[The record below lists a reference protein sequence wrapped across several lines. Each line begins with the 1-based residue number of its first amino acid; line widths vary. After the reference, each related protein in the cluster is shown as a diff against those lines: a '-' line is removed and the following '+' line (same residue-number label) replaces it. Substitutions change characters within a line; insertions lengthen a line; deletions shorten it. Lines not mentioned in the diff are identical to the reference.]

1 MHILSGVCRVL
12 VVALLVWAGRS
23 AVADDDVVRLA
34 ALEFAP
40 YIHDA
45 NGRAEGPV
53 VDVVNE
59 VFRRMGKPL
68 TVEFF
73 PVTRSLVMVE
83 AGSVDGF
90 FTVKKTPER
99 EHTLR
104 FPREPLLSQDF
115 VFFVRK
121 DSHFRFDGDY
131 ASIANARIGVV
142 NNMSYGGRFD
152 AARRQGVFPRLES
165 SHALTNIFRMLL
177 AGRVDAMICSRL
189 VGMKFIQEF
198 DPAGQIMISGPPS
211 ETTHSY
217 LVFTRRHD
225 TSALADGFDL
235 AMKGMRKDGTLVRLL
250 ERNSLK
256 TKP

>member
-1 MHILSGVCRVL
+1 MHALNGIFRVL
-12 VVALLVWAGRS
+12 ILVLLVWPGRG
-23 AVADDDVVRLA
+23 AMAADGVVRLA

-45 NGRAEGPV
+45 NGQAEGPV

-59 VFRRMGKPL
+59 AFRRMGKPL
-68 TVEFF
+68 RIGFF
-73 PVTRSLVMVE
+73 PVTRSLLMVE

-99 EHTLR
+99 ERSLR

-121 DSHFRFDGDY
+121 DSHFRFNGDY

-152 AARRQGVFPRLES
+152 AARRQGAFPHLEN

-177 AGRVDAMICSRL
+177 AGHVDAMICSRL
-189 VGMKFIQEF
+189 VGMQFIQEL
-198 DPAGQIMISGPPS
+198 DPAGRIMISGPPS
-211 ETTHSY
+211 ETTHSFI
-217 LVFTRRHD
+217 VFTRQYD
-225 TSALADGFDL
+225 TSALADGFDQ
-235 AMKGMRKDGTLVRLL
+235 AIRGMRQDGTLARLS
-250 ERNSLK
+250 ERASLK